1 MHQFP
6 DWRIFFFPRPL
17 GCVPADAH
25 PRGRVV
31 APARGREKRR
41 AAAHPR
47 AAGTRPGSPDGPA
60 PGSAA
65 ARPGER
71 SAPRR
76 DVPRDAETAGAGEP
90 PDRAAVGRLR
100 VTGRGAS
107 APGA

>member
-1 MHQFP
+1 MCTSFL
-6 DWRIFFFPRPL
+6 IGAFFLSPPSGVRPCGCAPQRAGRSPRA
-17 GCVPADAH
+17 G
-25 PRGRVV
+25 
-31 APARGREKRR
+31 GREKRR

-76 DVPRDAETAGAGEP
+76 DVPRDAEAVRG
-90 PDRAAVGRLR
+90 RASRPIGRR
-100 VTGRGAS
+100 WGGCA
-107 APGA
+107 